1 NFGKSVPDNGWGMF
15 TVMLQYK
22 AIFCGKQVIKVD
34 KWFPSS
40 KTSSVC
46 GTIKPVLSLVERV
59 YKCEECI
66 DRDLNM
72 SINIREAGRTLLAH

>member
-1 NFGKSVPDNGWGMF
+1 
-15 TVMLQYK
+15 MLEYK
-22 AIFCGKQVIKVD
+22 AMFCGKQIIKVD

-59 YKCEECI
+59 YK
-66 DRDLNM
+66 
-72 SINIREAGRTLLAH
+72 